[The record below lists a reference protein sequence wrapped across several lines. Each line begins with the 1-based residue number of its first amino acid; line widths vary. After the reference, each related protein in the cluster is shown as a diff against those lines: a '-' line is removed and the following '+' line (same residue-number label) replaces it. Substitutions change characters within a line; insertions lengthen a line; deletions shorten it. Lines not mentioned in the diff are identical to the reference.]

1 MVHHFRI
8 FVFLLS
14 AALLSYSFRLPGH
27 PRRRSA
33 QLRMTVSEPDP
44 VVSIEEEV
52 LRIVDMCL
60 ETVSQTPDL
69 GALLEGAHLLAKD
82 DVYEQIIDAKLKNCK
97 TPEEA
102 QNVNRVN
109 AFLKGFVVT
118 ERKSRSRLKVNYL
131 IAGATSGRLEESVML
146 LSETDEIDVEL
157 LEYLDSLI
165 KKELLRQGGPAAT
178 LRDQKDLPQVF
189 TSISS
194 VSYVGDIIR
203 LIVS

>member
-1 MVHHFRI
+1 
-8 FVFLLS
+8 
-14 AALLSYSFRLPGH
+14 
-27 PRRRSA
+27 
-33 QLRMTVSEPDP
+33 MTVSEPDP